1 MPRNLIPLIDTGNRE
16 FLVVADHVVS
26 FKARPSKKITK
37 KESFLIGTMYLS
49 YLDRR

>member
-26 FKARPSKKITK
+26 FKAALQRKSRRKKA
-37 KESFLIGTMYLS
+37 S
-49 YLDRR
+49 